1 MLRLSKKADY
11 ALIAVSYMALPGQR
25 AVASAREIAE
35 SHDLPLELLAKVLQQ
50 LVRKGIVRSVQ
61 GINGGYCLSRSPLET
76 SVADI
81 VEAIDGPL
89 TLTACADEHE
99 ACDQYSK
106 CNIRDPLH
114 RIRERIAS
122 SLAACSVA
130 DPRPT
135 VTRAHRRLRRHGS
148 GRRGETV
155 RRGRHRPSTSHHG

>member
-99 ACDQYSK
+99 ACGQYSK

-130 DPRPT
+130 DLAADRNASAPAAAPARLWT
-135 VTRAHRRLRRHGS
+135 TRGDSSQGS
-148 GRRGETV
+148 A
-155 RRGRHRPSTSHHG
+155 